1 MSELIY
7 HALRNIDYWKCQITR
22 IGDNIMKNIQ
32 NDKNKTKESIRKP
45 LPQSSIVGKRKE
57 IFNLN
62 TTKEKNRENN

>member
-1 MSELIY
+1 
-7 HALRNIDYWKCQITR
+7 
-22 IGDNIMKNIQ
+22 MKNIQ